1 MSKGFELYEK
11 YSCVKFDAIMTATPS
26 IKNKF
31 LKINKNSIDI
41 NNYPILGELA
51 NSGNWNIKQNEVS
64 FVGWIAKI
72 RGIEQMISALEFTNG
87 IRLNLAGAFTNQTE
101 EKAAKSIQAWSYVN
115 ELGFLD
121 RKKISELLA
130 KSCAG
135 IVTFLP
141 VPNHVDS
148 QPNKMFEYMSAGIPI
163 ITSNF
168 PLWKEIVEG
177 SQCGICVDPLNPK
190 LIGEAIQYIIDNPI
204 EAEKM
209 GKDLTNPYSS
219 DKKKLPSEDIS
230 PLDKAPKSNL
240 VDRVTEAVKGAG
252 QRLKD
257 NVMGTKEQ
265 NMKAEAD
272 EKRRAQANPEGNEAK
287 FRKMMGKKDE
297 FKSGGAVRSS
307 ASKRADGCAIRGK
320 TKA

>member
-1 MSKGFELYEK
+1 MKKYE
-11 YSCVKFDAIMTATPS
+11 
-26 IKNKF
+26 
-31 LKINKNSIDI
+31 
-41 NNYPILGELA
+41 
-51 NSGNWNIKQNEVS
+51 
-64 FVGWIAKI
+64 
-72 RGIEQMISALEFTNG
+72 NG
-87 IRLNLAGAFTNQTE
+87 G
-101 EKAAKSIQAWSYVN
+101 
-115 ELGFLD
+115 
-121 RKKISELLA
+121 LA
-130 KSCAG
+130 KAES
-135 IVTFLP
+135 
-141 VPNHVDS
+141 
-148 QPNKMFEYMSAGIPI
+148 
-163 ITSNF
+163 
-168 PLWKEIVEG
+168 
-177 SQCGICVDPLNPK
+177 
-190 LIGEAIQYIIDNPI
+190 
-204 EAEKM
+204 EKM

-240 VDRVTEAVKGAG
+240 VDRVTDVVKGAG
-252 QRLKD
+252 KRLKD